1 MDQSILINATLVQ
14 NDIRPAFLV
23 QPINYNEYSFE
34 KRERTNQ
41 ILKELLEQFPELLQ
55 TECSS
60 GIIISK
66 QSYSTEII
74 STSARLGEILG
85 YPSAK
90 DFEYIINYPDEPD
103 ATINIYINTITESH
117 PIHILANRCKIENIE
132 RDQQYFQN
140 MVSEFAKISE
150 IKLIVQ
156 IDYTIPIKSL
166 INKLLNNDE
175 LTCKDTFEVSNYIWN
190 IGMDKLNE
198 YPFDYTN
205 PIHKGIVL
213 TLLSY
218 LNNDLVSPFY
228 PLQQYPNE
236 MNKVEETTKNWEN
249 ELLRIL
255 GSV

>member
-1 MDQSILINATLVQ
+1 MDQSILVNAILVQ
-14 NDIRPAFLV
+14 NNLRPAFLV
-23 QPINYNEYSFE
+23 QPINYNEYTIE
-34 KRERTNQ
+34 KREKTNQ
-41 ILKELLEQFPELLQ
+41 ILSELLEQFPELLH

-66 QSYSTEII
+66 QSYKTEII

-90 DFEYIINYPDEPD
+90 DFEYIINNPDDPD
-103 ATINIYINTITESH
+103 ATINIYINTVTESQ

-140 MVSEFAKISE
+140 IVSEFAKISE

-175 LTCKDTFEVSNYIWN
+175 LTSKDTFEVSNYIWN

-205 PIHKGIVL
+205 PLHKGIVL

-218 LNNDLVSPFY
+218 CDNDLVSPFY

>member
-1 MDQSILINATLVQ
+1 MDQSILVNAILVQ
-14 NDIRPAFLV
+14 NNLRPAFLV

-34 KRERTNQ
+34 KREKTNQ
-41 ILKELLEQFPELLQ
+41 ILKELLEKYPELLH

-85 YPSAK
+85 YPSAE
-90 DFEYIINYPDEPD
+90 DFEYIINNPDDPD
-103 ATINIYINTITESH
+103 ATINIYINTVTESQ

-156 IDYTIPIKSL
+156 IDYTIPIKSI

-236 MNKVEETTKNWEN
+236 MNQVEEITKNWEN

-255 GSV
+255 ESV